1 MQTGNV
7 SVMTAIAGDYQSCGT
22 HTNMKKNYRNS
33 ISTGIGF
40 SSNEKNRVQVDGLIS
55 MKLQENEL
63 MADQNTTDLLVVEIG
78 G

>member
-1 MQTGNV
+1 
-7 SVMTAIAGDYQSCGT
+7 
-22 HTNMKKNYRNS
+22 MKKNYRNS

-40 SSNEKNRVQVDGLIS
+40 SLNEKNRVQVDGLIS